1 MLVVHNSPQVSER
14 PKQGQ
19 SHVAASTTNTARLL
33 QDPHP
38 NFSFS
43 VTRAT
48 EEQIR
53 ATMLIHFSYL
63 IIMEYV
69 TGFLQP
75 SSSASMEPRPLAT
88 PHLHHKMQKVL
99 DILLAYFDPSGIKD
113 QQVKSSLIR
122 KRQSLFMKQGTLML
136 VVSVMDRIFQQE
148 KWSNANF
155 YDTQRK
161 LYRLLGKGAGLQS
174 GQDNHVACFPESVLP
189 HLRCCGH
196 CSSPAVRMIAGNT
209 GSCTEFATKEWLDKF
224 MHRLTVS
231 PLTDGEVVHISP
243 PAYSTPP
250 LSMTKP
256 YGAIVLSHRVD
267 LSNCGGS
274 LM

>member
-1 MLVVHNSPQVSER
+1 MSDR

-19 SHVAASTTNTARLL
+19 SHVAASTANMARLL

-53 ATMLIHFSYL
+53 ATMLIHFSYF

-75 SSSASMEPRPLAT
+75 SASMELRPLAT

-99 DILLAYFDPSGIKD
+99 DILLEYFDPSGIED

-148 KWSNANF
+148 KWSDANF
-155 YDTQRK
+155 YDTQQK
-161 LYRLLGKGAGLQS
+161 LYRLLGKGVGLQS
-174 GQDNHVACFPESVLP
+174 GPDNRVA
-189 HLRCCGH
+189 
-196 CSSPAVRMIAGNT
+196 
-209 GSCTEFATKEWLDKF
+209 
-224 MHRLTVS
+224 
-231 PLTDGEVVHISP
+231 
-243 PAYSTPP
+243 
-250 LSMTKP
+250 
-256 YGAIVLSHRVD
+256 HRVESCC
-267 LSNCGGS
+267 LTSAAVANAPLLQCA
-274 LM
+274 